1 MKQFDVE
8 EQIICAI
15 REKGAKNHLANL
27 EREIVARRKRN
38 FMYTAVAA
46 SLLLMLTV
54 GFDMKLSHD
63 VRSVGYAFNPVE
75 GQSGGSEIT
84 ALMQDKNISEA
95 LIKISEARGLIDE
108 QRRNPTY
115 EDAEYM
121 AQLEIDTQEL
131 DFLEAVCYMR
141 QGKYFK
147 ARRYLRI
154 IALNE
159 GHFSSEAQKL
169 LGEL

>member
-15 REKGAKNHLANL
+15 REKGTKNHLASL
-27 EREIVARRKRN
+27 EREVVARSKRN
-38 FMYTAVAA
+38 FRYVAVAA

-54 GFDMKLSHD
+54 SFDVKLSHD
-63 VRSVGYAFNPVE
+63 VRSAGYAFNPVE

-121 AQLEIDTQEL
+121 VQLEIDTQEL

-147 ARRYLRI
+147 ARRCLKQ
-154 IALNE
+154 IALKE
-159 GHFSSEAQKL
+159 GHFSAEAEKL